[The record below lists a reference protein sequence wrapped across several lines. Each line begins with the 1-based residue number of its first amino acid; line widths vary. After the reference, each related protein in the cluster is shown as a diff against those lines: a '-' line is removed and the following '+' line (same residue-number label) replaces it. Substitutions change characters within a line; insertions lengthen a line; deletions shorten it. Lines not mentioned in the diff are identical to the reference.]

1 MIVHLINPL
10 FQLGKKQWDYLIT
23 NNEGVTRER
32 FPFSVSDDEED
43 INAKIELAFEMVKNE
58 NWDLDEIIIDLPD
71 GNV

>member
-10 FQLGKKQWDYLIT
+10 FQNATKQWDYLIT

-32 FPFSVSDDEED
+32 FPFNVNDGDDVEAIVSTT
-43 INAKIELAFEMVKNE
+43 FEMVKNE

>member
-10 FQLGKKQWDYLIT
+10 FQNGTRQWDYLIT
-23 NNEGVTRER
+23 NNQGVTRER
-32 FPFSVSDDEED
+32 FPITVNDGDDVEA
-43 INAKIELAFEMVKNE
+43 IVAATFEMVKNE

>member
-10 FQLGKKQWDYLIT
+10 FQNGTKQWDYLIT

-32 FPFSVSDDEED
+32 FPFTVNDGDDVEAIVSTT
-43 INAKIELAFEMVKNE
+43 FEMVKNE
-58 NWDLDEIIIDLPD
+58 NWDLDEINIDLPD

>member
-10 FQLGKKQWDYLIT
+10 FQKGTKQWDYLIT

-32 FPFSVSDDEED
+32 FPFTISENE
-43 INAKIELAFEMVKNE
+43 NAEVKATEIFEAVKNS
-58 NWDLDEIIIDLPD
+58 NWDLDELIIDLPD

>member
-23 NNEGVTRER
+23 NNQGETRER
-32 FPFSVSDDEED
+32 FPFTVNDGDDVEA
-43 INAKIELAFEMVKNE
+43 IVTSTFEIVKNE